1 MIDFNLQENGY
12 DIQEVDRYIAMLQ
25 EEYQNA
31 IAWGEEQES
40 KFEAIK
46 EDVKQKGV
54 YFTIEEDNN
63 DEAIETIFAEL
74 SKTVD
79 QVRSDAQDRADEII
93 ANANA
98 KAKAIVRQAMENSVE
113 IRTDN
118 TNIMQ
123 NLKEINNVLTAIV
136 EKGVN

>member
-1 MIDFNLQENGY
+1 MIEFNLQENGY

-25 EEYQNA
+25 DEYQNA

-40 KFEAIK
+40 KFETIK

-79 QVRSDAQDRADEII
+79 QVRSDAQDQADEII
-93 ANANA
+93 AIANA
-98 KAKAIVRQAMENSVE
+98 KAKAIIRQAMENSIE

-123 NLKEINNVLTAIV
+123 NLKDINKVLTAIV
-136 EKGVN
+136 EKGLN